1 MRLIDAEHFK
11 EQIAA
16 ATLKFDVE
24 PNKGLALIELVD
36 TQPTVNEWIKV
47 EYHYI
52 TDEERERENISEDI
66 AYILDCRLPEDEE
79 EILIVRKWNGQYHT
93 EWDICLIDDGYSLDS
108 GTEWTEVVA
117 WMPIPKYND

>member
-1 MRLIDAEHFK
+1 MRLIDADEVNFNEVFK
-11 EQIAA
+11 GASDFAKDTRESAQM
-16 ATLKFDVE
+16 
-24 PNKGLALIELVD
+24 LID
-36 TQPTVNEWIKV
+36 KQPTINEWIKV
-47 EYHYI
+47 EYHYV

-66 AYILDCRLPEDEE
+66 AYMLDCKLPEDEE
-79 EILIVRKWNGQYHT
+79 EILIVRKWNGKYHT